1 MDCVWICLHA
11 HKKAKTYSTKI
22 IHNVK
27 ERHKLTNRYHD
38 NFSVWF
44 IVLKSLFW
52 PKKKSLCD
60 ILSPWLCFIYL
71 WDSFRHDSWSKKKS
85 LSYCFF
91 LNLYSIEYWRVIWF
105 LLGPYRLIPVH
116 DFLHFL
122 LHSET
127 RWSIFFRSLACIKES
142 SLLSNFSSV
151 NNVSF
156 GLCICKGQHVHIYLP
171 LLCILKGNERCYTC
185 FGVVFFIYPNTTSFP
200 RKHAMFQKCK
210 ANKIWISFFFVT
222 PSE

>member
-91 LNLYSIEYWRVIWF
+91 LNLYSIEYWRVVNMIFVGSIDPYPYTIFFIFCSTQKLDDQYSSGVLHVSKSLLCCPTFPLSTMF
-105 LLGPYRLIPVH
+105 LLDYVY
-116 DFLHFL
+116 
-122 LHSET
+122 
-127 RWSIFFRSLACIKES
+127 AK
-142 SLLSNFSSV
+142 V
-151 NNVSF
+151 NMF
-156 GLCICKGQHVHIYLP
+156 TFTYP
-171 LLCILKGNERCYTC
+171 FY
-185 FGVVFFIYPNTTSFP
+185 VF
-200 RKHAMFQKCK
+200 
-210 ANKIWISFFFVT
+210 
-222 PSE
+222 